1 MFDPCSTCRKRLAK
15 RAEGA
20 LPRYQWAALEEHLSK
35 CPACRR
41 IDEADRALHLALS
54 MRMTSTPTFNYE
66 RAQQFDDRVVHM
78 LVQSSGPR
86 WRDWLELL
94 RHRVKDV
101 FSSAASHFASQLVV
115 GAVSAAAL
123 MIVSLSFTTRAGHG
137 HISHVARH
145 QDTVAS
151 AQVFSFRS
159 GPPVPLEALLNNPA
173 PVAAKLWSRPDT
185 AEKRTASASKP
196 VQGPTDASL

>member
-54 MRMTSTPTFNYE
+54 MRMTSAPPFNYE

-101 FSSAASHFASQLVV
+101 FSSAASHFASQIVV
-115 GAVSAAAL
+115 GAVSTAAL
-123 MIVSLSFTTRAGHG
+123 IIVSLSFTTKAGN
-137 HISHVARH
+137 RH
-145 QDTVAS
+145 FNHTALRTNTFAS
-151 AQVFSFRS
+151 TQVFSLRS

-173 PVAAKLWSRPDT
+173 PVAAKLWSRPDSVEKQT
-185 AEKRTASASKP
+185 AIAVKP
-196 VQGPTDASL
+196 LRGSTDASL